1 MLGIRRVI
9 AVALAVGALGCL
21 SVTSACAQNSIEAS
35 LAQGTAERNS
45 GQIEQA
51 IDTFSALVAASS
63 SPVQQARAEGELG
76 ATLVL
81 AHRFSEA
88 EPLLQHA
95 YDNLVGDE
103 RARYAV
109 DLGNLALDRHQ
120 LDAARRWYIEA
131 AASNNVAVALSARL
145 DLARLHAPTARLVE
159 LRHISSDL
167 EHVEPARLQDQF
179 RLNLG
184 FQASHLG
191 AAGLELAYDNLSRVT
206 SDAEQGHLYGL
217 AAQGGDALA
226 QVYEDQHRD
235 SEALRLNQHAMALA
249 SVAARSEVAETMVS
263 LDWREA
269 RLANKAGHDD
279 DAIAA
284 FQHAVDQIQ
293 EIRQDLPIDYED
305 GRSTFSATL
314 KPIYLGLADL
324 RLRRVQQLPAEH
336 QSDELRAI
344 TDTLELLKQAEMQ
357 DYLGDR
363 CTVDAIQQ
371 GRPKPGPGIAF
382 IYPIVLKDRI
392 EIILET
398 QSGLSQ
404 ATVPV
409 AEATVDATVRR
420 LASGL
425 RADALDFQQPAGQ
438 LYDWLLRPIEAQLKA
453 QSITTIVLVSDGVL
467 RLVPIAVLYD
477 GSHYLVENYA
487 SATVTGLSMTNARPA
502 DNSPETALIAG
513 MSEAGPVVDALDAA
527 LKRAEKDEPVTSHA
541 GADRSTRGLAT
552 LLAGAKLNAEP
563 DSVRAR
569 LSLPGVRLEVDDLEA
584 TLHGTV
590 LLDRQF
596 TERHFEDDAATGSY
610 RIVHIASHGFFGGSA
625 SDSFILTYDKLLTID
640 ELQSLLTSGSY
651 RAHPIEILS
660 LSACDTAEGNE
671 RSPLG
676 ISGAAMKARAKSVIG
691 TLWPVDDHAAQ
702 VAMGGFYRGLRDQ
715 HLSKAEALREA
726 QLQLLHQP
734 GTARPI
740 YWAPFVLIGNWL

>member
-1 MLGIRRVI
+1 MRGIRRVI
-9 AVALAVGALGCL
+9 AIALVLGTLDLL
-21 SVTSACAQNSIEAS
+21 SASAFAQNRSEA
-35 LAQGTAERNS
+35 LLNQGVAERNS
-45 GQIEQA
+45 GQIDQA
-51 IDTFSALVAASS
+51 IDTFSAALAGSASS
-63 SPVQQARAEGELG
+63 EQQARAEGELG

-81 AHRFSEA
+81 AHRYSEA
-88 EPLLQHA
+88 EPLLQRA
-95 YDNLVGDE
+95 YDKFSGNE

-109 DLGNLALDRHQ
+109 DLGNLALGRHQ
-120 LDAARRWYIEA
+120 PEAAKRWYTEAAHSTDAAVSI
-131 AASNNVAVALSARL
+131 SARL
-145 DLARLHAPTARLVE
+145 DLARLAEPAPLAE
-159 LRHISSDL
+159 LRQISTDL
-167 EHVEPARLQDQF
+167 DRVEPLHLQDQY

-191 AAGLELAYDNLSRVT
+191 AAGLKLAYDNLVRVT
-206 SDAEQGHLYGL
+206 GDAERTHSYGL

-235 SEALRLNQHAMALA
+235 SDARRLNRHAMALA
-249 SVAARSEVAETMVS
+249 KAAPQSEVAETIVS

-269 RLANKAGHDD
+269 RLANAAGDSD
-279 DAIAA
+279 GAIAA
-284 FQHAVDQIQ
+284 YQHAVDQIQ
-293 EIRQDLPIDYED
+293 QIRQDLPIDYED
-305 GRSTFSATL
+305 GRSSFSATL

-324 RLRRVQQLPAEH
+324 RLKRVQQLPLER
-336 QSDELRAI
+336 QPEELRSV

-363 CTVDAIQQ
+363 CTVDAIQE
-371 GRPKPGPGIAF
+371 GRPTPAPGIAF

-392 EIILET
+392 ELILET
-398 QSGLSQ
+398 QGGLSQ
-404 ATVPV
+404 ATVTVP
-409 AEATVDATVRR
+409 EEKVDATVRR
-420 LASGL
+420 LASRL
-425 RADALDFQQPAGQ
+425 RADAPDFQQPAAQ
-438 LYDWLLRPIEAQLKA
+438 LYDWLLRPIETRLKTEA
-453 QSITTIVLVSDGVL
+453 IRTIVLVSDGVL
-467 RLVPIAVLYD
+467 RLVPISVLYD

-487 SATVTGLSMTNARPA
+487 SATVTGLSMTNARA
-502 DNSPETALIAG
+502 AGSSPETALIAG

-527 LKRAEKDEPVTSHA
+527 LKRAEKDQPVTSQPTA
-541 GADRSTRGLAT
+541 NGSTRGLAT
-552 LLAGAKLNAEP
+552 LLGANLNSGSESA
-563 DSVRAR
+563 RAS
-569 LSLPGVRLEVDDLEA
+569 LALPGVRLEVDDLEA
-584 TLHGTV
+584 TLHGKV

-596 TERHFEDDAATGSY
+596 TERHFEDEASKGSY

-640 ELQSLLTSGSY
+640 QLQSLLASGAY

-676 ISGAAMKARAKSVIG
+676 ISGAAMKARAKSVVG

-702 VAMGGFYRGLRDQ
+702 ETMEGFYRGLTDQ

-734 GTARPI
+734 GTARPV

>member
-1 MLGIRRVI
+1 MRGIRRVCASAI
-9 AVALAVGALGCL
+9 VVGTFGCL
-21 SVTSACAQNSIEAS
+21 CVTSAFAQDSVEAL
-35 LAQGTAERNS
+35 LAQGAAERNS
-45 GQIEQA
+45 GQIDQA
-51 IDTFSALVAASS
+51 IESFSALVAAAS
-63 SPVQQARAEGELG
+63 SPLQQARAKGELG

-81 AHRFSEA
+81 AHRYSEA
-88 EPLLQHA
+88 EPLLQSA
-95 YDNLVGDE
+95 YDSLTGDE

-109 DLGNLALDRHQ
+109 DLGNLAVSRHQ
-120 LDAARRWYIEA
+120 LDGARRWYTEA
-131 AASNNVAVALSARL
+131 AGSKDVAVALSARL
-145 DLARLHAPTARLVE
+145 DLARLHAPAARLAE

-167 EHVEPARLQDQF
+167 ERVEPARLRDQF

-184 FQASHLG
+184 FQASQLG

-206 SDAEQGHLYGL
+206 SDAEHFHLYGL
-217 AAQGGDALA
+217 AAAGGDALA

-235 SEALRLNQHAMALA
+235 SEALRLNRHAMALA
-249 SVAARSEVAETMVS
+249 NVAPRSEVAETMVS
-263 LDWREA
+263 LDWRAA
-269 RLANKAGHDD
+269 RLANAAGDSD

-284 FQHAVDQIQ
+284 YQHAVDQIQ
-293 EIRQDLPIDYED
+293 QIRQDLPIDYED
-305 GRSTFSATL
+305 GRSSFSATL

-324 RLRRVQQLPAEH
+324 RLKRVQQLPAE
-336 QSDELRAI
+336 QRSEELRTI

-392 EIILET
+392 EIVLET
-398 QSGLSQ
+398 ESGLSQ
-404 ATVPV
+404 ATVAVP
-409 AEATVDATVRR
+409 EEKVDATVRR
-420 LASGL
+420 LAGGL
-425 RADALDFQQPAGQ
+425 RADAPDFQQPAGQ
-438 LYDWLLRPIEAQLKA
+438 LYDWLLRPIESELKA

-477 GSHYLVENYA
+477 GSHYVVENYA

-502 DNSPETALIAG
+502 DNSPKTALIAG

-527 LKRAEKDEPVTSHA
+527 LKRAEIDEPVLSHP
-541 GADRSTRGLAT
+541 GAQRSTRGLAT
-552 LLAGAKLNAEP
+552 LLAGEKLHPDA
-563 DSVRAR
+563 DSVRAS
-569 LSLPGVRLEVDDLEA
+569 LALPGVRLEVDDLEA
-584 TLHGTV
+584 TLHGTL
-590 LLDRQF
+590 LLDSQF

-640 ELQSLLTSGSY
+640 QLQSLLTSGSY

-702 VAMGGFYRGLRDQ
+702 VTMEGFYRGLEDQ

-734 GTARPI
+734 GSARPI